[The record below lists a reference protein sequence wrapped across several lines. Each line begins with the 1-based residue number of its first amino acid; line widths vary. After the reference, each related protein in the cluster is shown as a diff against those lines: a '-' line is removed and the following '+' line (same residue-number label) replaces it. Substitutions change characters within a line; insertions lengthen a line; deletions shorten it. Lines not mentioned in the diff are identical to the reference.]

1 MQASVSIASQT
12 EFPISDINDRI
23 KYVTLQTEREN
34 KSYLDINRFWN
45 VLLKFNF
52 LWENFL
58 VVVEL
63 FKPESRMI
71 SCDVVMNH
79 VS

>member
-34 KSYLDINRFWN
+34 KLFINRFWN

-79 VS
+79 ES

>member
-23 KYVTLQTEREN
+23 KYVTLQTEKREN
-34 KSYLDINRFWN
+34 KIFINRFWN

>member
-34 KSYLDINRFWN
+34 KLFINRFWN

>member
-1 MQASVSIASQT
+1 MQASVSIALQT

-34 KSYLDINRFWN
+34 KIFINRFWN

-52 LWENFL
+52 FWENFL

>member
-34 KSYLDINRFWN
+34 KIFINRFWN

-52 LWENFL
+52 FWENFL

>member
-34 KSYLDINRFWN
+34 KIFINRFWN